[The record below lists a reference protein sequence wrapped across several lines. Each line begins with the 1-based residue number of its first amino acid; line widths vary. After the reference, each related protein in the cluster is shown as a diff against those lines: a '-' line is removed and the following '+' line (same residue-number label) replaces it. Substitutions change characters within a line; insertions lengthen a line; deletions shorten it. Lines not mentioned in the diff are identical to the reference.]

1 MIFENTTKLSSK
13 STLWGGILSIERVD
27 FYVVSLQRFN
37 GKKVEIS
44 WKPMQCKQAN
54 PTCGMSFMLQPLFWI
69 TCWLSMRCDVSTC
82 ALLTSHQ
89 IYLSS
94 PPCNGLTHYVENE
107 CLICK
112 WRIFAQDTWIPNACS
127 PRRDEINV
135 NSDVSNKKTD
145 RAGGKRNMQVYD
157 DHNEHKIT
165 LKTPP
170 GVTKPPTNHHSQC

>member
-1 MIFENTTKLSSK
+1 
-13 STLWGGILSIERVD
+13 
-27 FYVVSLQRFN
+27 
-37 GKKVEIS
+37 
-44 WKPMQCKQAN
+44 
-54 PTCGMSFMLQPLFWI
+54 
-69 TCWLSMRCDVSTC
+69 MRCDVSTC

-135 NSDVSNKKTD
+135 NSDVSNKTD

-170 GVTKPPTNHHSQC
+170 GVTTHQPPQSMLRGGICLAPSKHLSPFNQKSFDGSWFEI